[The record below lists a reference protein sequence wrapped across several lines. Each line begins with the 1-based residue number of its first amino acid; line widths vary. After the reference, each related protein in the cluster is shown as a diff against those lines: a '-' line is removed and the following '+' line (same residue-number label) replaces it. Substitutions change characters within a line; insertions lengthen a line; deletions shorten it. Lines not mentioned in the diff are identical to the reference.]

1 MSVAIFGLDQSLF
14 IPWGWAHCCLSKNCS
29 IKSGK
34 WLCGRPKVVS
44 AKPWLMATGPFGK
57 ACEESAGMKLGCFHR
72 AHLNGHPP
80 CSLQWSLGLGTDLIW
95 KISER
100 SCPLQLGLW
109 SSDFWFSCTHPV
121 GFYWLPIS
129 FGPRG
134 LLILAK
140 GRCRKLRW
148 SHTGVG
154 CDPNPKFPSTFRDN
168 MASNVQPPQLWDS
181 KFLCLEPLRV
191 WYFVIAALANGNFSA
206 MDFPKPRWREYLLG
220 PLQGLRE
227 KVSCP
232 GSI

>member
-1 MSVAIFGLDQSLF
+1 MSVAIFGLDQF

-29 IKSGK
+29 IKSGR

-44 AKPWLMATGPFGK
+44 AKPWLMATDPFGK
-57 ACEESAGMKLGCFHR
+57 TCEESAGRKLGCFHR
-72 AHLNGHPP
+72 AHLNSHPP

-100 SCPLQLGLW
+100 SCPLQLGLL

-140 GRCRKLRW
+140 GRCRKLNECVNLSEALDSLCYTRKQLT
-148 SHTGVG
+148 SQLHLMR
-154 CDPNPKFPSTFRDN
+154 PSFHFSQATRL
-168 MASNVQPPQLWDS
+168 AEQPP
-181 KFLCLEPLRV
+181 V
-191 WYFVIAALANGNFSA
+191 A
-206 MDFPKPRWREYLLG
+206 
-220 PLQGLRE
+220 
-227 KVSCP
+227 
-232 GSI
+232 